1 MGKNKRAKQ
10 NKKEKETPKENRKNA
25 PKSSAE
31 LIFEASL
38 ENVQAHGEGGYF
50 AFLLNAIRRTSPYK
64 RYSKVNDFFKPF
76 IFIMRFFRIL
86 FVSVAWIQASALL
99 LIAAVAALVILPI
112 LLFFL
117 FIIALIIRINL
128 KYKKAEMNPCIN
140 NKDVVVFFRG
150 RDFSRFFFENVC
162 DFAKKYTV
170 VIVVSC
176 PIRDLKRKNMLFLNF
191 EIISENIVVMHEHCY
206 FSIRKRLL
214 KQAKRLIYVF

>member
-31 LIFEASL
+31 LIFETSL

-99 LIAAVAALVILPI
+99 LIAAAVALVILPI

-128 KYKKAEMNPCIN
+128 KYKKAEIKPYIN
-140 NKDVVVFFRG
+140 NKDIIVFFRG
-150 RDFSRFFFENVC
+150 RDLSRFFFRNIS
-162 DFAKKYTV
+162 DFAKNYTV
-170 VIVVSC
+170 IIVIPY
-176 PIRDLKRKNMLFLNF
+176 PIKIMGIKNILFLNTKVL
-191 EIISENIVVMHEHCY
+191 SENIIVMHEHCY